1 MELKERKD
9 KGERIMYAVGI
20 INAGKVGCYV
30 QCGNDGLQKLRNKT
44 RRGWMSET
52 EIMRKNADFVVVV
65 NDFTQKMCEMG
76 PGELARYCDRIA
88 IARLK

>member
-1 MELKERKD
+1 ML
-9 KGERIMYAVGI
+9 AVGI
-20 INAGKVGCYV
+20 INAGKAGCYV
-30 QCGNDGLQKLRNKT
+30 SCGNDALQKLRNKT

-52 EIMRKNADFVVVV
+52 EAMRKNADFVVVV

-76 PGELARYCDRIA
+76 PGELARYCDSIA